1 MSKYNVASKIYPQ
14 DEPVVV
20 CDERLYVVDVNEA
33 ARELFGEKVFSLC
46 LEKYLNPDDRAS
58 VRSLVFFAK
67 YKKSSRTVHLVVNIL
82 PLKRH
87 KTAVFVL
94 REYFNKHFL
103 EVHLFKSREALMQ
116 SGKGKRLLAPTGTF
130 LPQYKTAMLR
140 DYADENAEK
149 LNRVFG
155 CNMLKNLD
163 AQAKLNEYDP
173 AESFELIELSK
184 RLTVDIS
191 KRLDAVDCAFRFTPI
206 GSERHVSPCMSIEN
220 FINLYTLLLRLT
232 SALSRDKLVEVKV
245 GSGRWKTSALFSLDA
260 IEGDVIFSG
269 ELAFGILGEI
279 YPKYSATV
287 YMINY
292 LSERFGVG
300 CYADIDSSRHLTIE
314 LDLTDRYEEF
324 DTSPG
329 VPEKYFSYI
338 DRAIENSNELL

>member
-1 MSKYNVASKIYPQ
+1 
-14 DEPVVV
+14 
-20 CDERLYVVDVNEA
+20 
-33 ARELFGEKVFSLC
+33 
-46 LEKYLNPDDRAS
+46 
-58 VRSLVFFAK
+58 
-67 YKKSSRTVHLVVNIL
+67 
-82 PLKRH
+82 
-87 KTAVFVL
+87 
-94 REYFNKHFL
+94 
-103 EVHLFKSREALMQ
+103 MQ

-279 YPKYSATV
+279 YPKCSAILRTGKR
-287 YMINY
+287 
-292 LSERFGVG
+292 EP
-300 CYADIDSSRHLTIE
+300 SSRVKLFTAMGSASSSV
-314 LDLTDRYEEF
+314 T
-324 DTSPG
+324 
-329 VPEKYFSYI
+329 
-338 DRAIENSNELL
+338 